1 MHVHRK
7 IYEFAA
13 SAGAF
18 EGYVYHKKLDDIDI
32 DALINWVGNL
42 VGAYENLPSDVCNR
56 FQNSCDRTVGRAL
69 QSLIP
74 LITKEHLVI
83 QKLNLMIKGEL
94 PESAD
99 DFQKEKWFEK

>member
-32 DALINWVGNL
+32 DELLNWVGNL
-42 VGAYENLPSDVCNR
+42 VRAYEDLPLDVRNR
-56 FQNSCDRTVGRAL
+56 FQDSCDQTLGRAIK
-69 QSLIP
+69 SLIP
-74 LITKEHLVI
+74 LLTEEHEVI
-83 QKLNLMIKGEL
+83 RKLNLMVKGKL

>member
-1 MHVHRK
+1 MHVHIK

-42 VGAYENLPSDVCNR
+42 VSAYEDLPLDARDR
-56 FQNSCDRTVGRAL
+56 FQDSCDRTLGRAIR
-69 QSLIP
+69 SLIP
-74 LITKEHLVI
+74 LISKEHEVI
-83 QKLNLMIKGEL
+83 QKLNLMVKGQL
-94 PESAD
+94 PGSAD